1 MTNTTAWTLTM
12 TCPLDGQPLG
22 PVNHIRHTEPRTG
35 ICRTLIAVVVCE
47 DGHQWETEI
56 NLIRHATP
64 QRRTL

>member
-1 MTNTTAWTLTM
+1 VTATTAWTLTM

-22 PVNHIRHTEPRTG
+22 PVNQTRHTEPRTG
-35 ICRTLIAVVVCE
+35 ICRTLIAVVACP

-56 NLIRHATP
+56 NLIRHAAT